1 VAGAA
6 LLVALLP
13 ACGGTDRP
21 EGVVGRW
28 LISLNQGAAGRPGR
42 YAPESISQ
50 QILPGWSECDPGA
63 LDLTEVGRG
72 ARASAAASEH
82 ITRSWTEKVPYRV
95 VYASNIDSL
104 CGHPVP
110 PRGVL
115 RGIAY
120 LNHTSGQWRVLVVGP
135 QPPGNTGLRV
145 PSQGGQRVGGATLGQ
160 WLAGIGVGVALALLV
175 MALMRLAPKPAA
187 LPRRSSRDDDTEPSV
202 ERSS

>member
-1 VAGAA
+1 VKRLAA
-6 LLVALLP
+6 AAAVVVALQP

-21 EGVVGRW
+21 EGVVERW

-42 YAPESISQ
+42 YAPAQVSD

-72 ARASAAASEH
+72 APANPRRSAF
-82 ITRSWTEKVPYRV
+82 ITRSWTERVPYRV

-104 CGHPVP
+104 CGHTVP
-110 PRGVL
+110 SRGLL

-120 LNHTSGQWRVLVVGP
+120 LNDTSGQWRVLVVGT

-145 PSQGGQRVGGATLGQ
+145 PSQGGKRVGGATLGE
-160 WLAGIGVGVALALLV
+160 WLAGVGVGVALALLV
-175 MALMRLAPKPAA
+175 VALMRLAPKPAP
-187 LPRRSSRDDDTEPSV
+187 LPRRNE
-202 ERSS
+202 